1 MVVDVF
7 IYMYFVGLGIAL
19 GIATVVFVSWR
30 LYKRMNN
37 GKNKVKKRKGVI

>member
-19 GIATVVFVSWR
+19 GIGTVVYIGWK
-30 LYKRMNN
+30 LYKRQP
-37 GKNKVKKRKGVI
+37 GKKKRKGVM